1 MPQLLYEKHNIQIYA
16 CEYVQIFCN
25 QRSGQELS
33 THTDFI
39 KLRIFKVNDA

>member
-25 QRSGQELS
+25 QRELS